1 METIKLD
8 SYKKQNGY
16 YFLNELPN
24 SVINVIY
31 TYLRDRCE
39 TFNEKLIGFS
49 IKKIVK
55 DLDYKRWEIAVE
67 YTWLGQD
74 GNEYT
79 NEKTFTK
86 GY

>member
-1 METIKLD
+1 METIRLD
-8 SYKKQNGY
+8 LYKKQNSY

-31 TYLRDRCE
+31 TYLRDHCE
-39 TFNEKLIGFS
+39 TFNEKLTGFAV
-49 IKKIVK
+49 KKIVK
-55 DLDYKRWEIAVE
+55 DLNYKRWEIRVE

-79 NEKTFTK
+79 DEKTFAK